1 MGCVFR
7 WTGLLLIVPLLTAAE
22 SGQGAVILST
32 LRTPHFEVVAYD
44 LVSAE
49 FASRSSH
56 RLVEST
62 RQWLRLPAG
71 SPASRI
77 RVELRPGHL
86 YRWPEPFRTQIE
98 LSGGVSLVVR
108 WDAETELEDLQRALA
123 RALLLRVAVWHGVAN
138 EEMSVPVWLEA
149 ALQRSIQAAGNPS
162 YVDSMARMLREQG
175 PISLDALLLA
185 EEDEDFDR
193 RFADNA
199 YWFLRHLEHQGRG
212 SDRTHNFVI
221 RLLRGQEPRS
231 ALMATFGPVI
241 SGDEQM
247 DLWWRVGALDRL
259 QRRAL
264 TQSHFRDS
272 QQVLRSFYSF
282 SFQREGDEVRLP
294 IDELWEHRREPLLRE
309 ELAYRIQR
317 INLEVRTIHPYH
329 FNAVLSLGQAM
340 VALSEDNEAV
350 FREAVDLF
358 RQDYRQAQ
366 RLFAETEAA
375 LDQLEETLNR

>member
-7 WTGLLLIVPLLTAAE
+7 WIGLLFMFPLLAAAE
-22 SGQGAVILST
+22 SGQGTAMLST
-32 LRTPHFEVVAYD
+32 LRTSHFEVVGYD

-49 FASRSSH
+49 FASRSCH

-62 RQWLRLPAG
+62 RPWLRLPAG
-71 SPASRI
+71 SPATRI
-77 RVELRPGHL
+77 GVELRPGHL
-86 YRWPEPFRTQIE
+86 YRWTEPFRTQIE
-98 LSGGVSLVVR
+98 LPGVSVVVR
-108 WDAETELEDLQRALA
+108 WDADTELENLQRALA
-123 RALLLRVAVWHGVAN
+123 QALLLRVAVWHGIAD
-138 EEMSVPVWLEA
+138 EGLSVPLWLEA

-162 YVDSMARMLREQG
+162 YVDSMARTLREQG
-175 PISLDALLLA
+175 PISLDALLLT
-185 EEDEDFDR
+185 EGDEGFDR

-241 SGDEQM
+241 SGEEQM
-247 DLWWRVGALDRL
+247 DLWWRVGAFDRL

-272 QQVLRSFYSF
+272 QQVLRSFYAF

-294 IDELWEHRREPLLRE
+294 IDDLWEHRREPLLRA
-309 ELAYRIQR
+309 ELEYRIQR

-340 VALSEDNEAV
+340 VALREGNEAV

-375 LDQLEETLNR
+375 LDQLEETLDR